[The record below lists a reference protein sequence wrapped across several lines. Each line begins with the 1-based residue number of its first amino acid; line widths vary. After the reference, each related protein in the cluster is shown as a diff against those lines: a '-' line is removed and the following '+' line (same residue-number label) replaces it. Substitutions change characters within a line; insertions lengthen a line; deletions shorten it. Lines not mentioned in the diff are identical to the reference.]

1 MSVKSAVRVLQ
12 IFELLMGHPQGLN
25 IKEIATAL
33 GFPQSSTFH
42 LVKTLHEYGYLSLTD
57 LKKYKLGP
65 KLIQLGTRSM
75 ESMDLYRDAR
85 VPLER
90 LAELVKETVFMA
102 VLLGNEMVYVAKVD
116 TNRSVR
122 TSAQIGSRKPMY
134 CTGLGKVM
142 LAYLPENK
150 RDEILSRT
158 PLNPITENTITDRQ
172 ELESCL
178 SRYRAQGY
186 AIDNE
191 ENEEGLYCIAAPVF
205 DAAGEVIAAV
215 SVAGPKERM
224 KKRHDYIVFHVKNT
238 AKMISKKMG
247 YLS

>member
-33 GFPQSSTFH
+33 DIPQSSTFH
-42 LVKTLHEYGYLSLTD
+42 LVKTLYERGYLSLTD

-75 ESMDLYRDAR
+75 EAMDLYRDAR
-85 VPLER
+85 IPLER

-102 VLLGNEMVYVAKVD
+102 ILSGNDMVYVAKVN
-116 TNRSVR
+116 TNRSIR

-142 LAYLPENK
+142 LAYLPKNR
-150 RDEILSRT
+150 RDEILSQT
-158 PLNPITENTITDRQ
+158 PLDSITEHTITDRQ
-172 ELESCL
+172 ELEECL
-178 SRYRAQGY
+178 AQYRAQGY

-205 DAAGEVIAAV
+205 DAVGEVIAAV
-215 SVAGPKERM
+215 SVAGPKDRM
-224 KKRHDYIVFHVKNT
+224 KKRHDDIVFHVKNT
-238 AKMISKKMG
+238 AEVISRKMG